1 MSWLKRWLPDGR
13 TLVTAVPYLWLML
26 FFLIPFVIVLKISFS
41 HSAIA
46 MPPYEPLFQWASEK
60 VLQVKLNFGN
70 FAFLVEDNLYWKS
83 YLNSI
88 LVAGVSTLLCLLIG
102 YPMAYAMARSS
113 PSTRNILLLLAV
125 LPFFTSFLLRVY
137 AWIGLLKN
145 NGLVNNALMAMG
157 VIDQPIQMLQTDF
170 AVYVG
175 MVYSYL
181 PFMVLPLYSNL
192 EKMDLTLLEAAADL
206 GCRPWEAFF
215 KVTLPLS
222 IPGIVAGCLLVFI
235 PAVGEFVIPS
245 LLGDPGM
252 LMIGKVLWTEFF
264 NNRDWPVAS
273 AVAIALLLFL
283 VLPIMYLDRAQNAA
297 AERAEGG

>member
-1 MSWLKRWLPDGR
+1 
-13 TLVTAVPYLWLML
+13 
-26 FFLIPFVIVLKISFS
+26 
-41 HSAIA
+41 
-46 MPPYEPLFQWASEK
+46 
-60 VLQVKLNFGN
+60 
-70 FAFLVEDNLYWKS
+70 
-83 YLNSI
+83 
-88 LVAGVSTLLCLLIG
+88 
-102 YPMAYAMARSS
+102 MAYAMARSS
-113 PSTRNILLLLAV
+113 ASTRNVLLLLAV

-157 VIDQPIQMLQTDF
+157 VIDEPIQMLQTDF
-170 AVYVG
+170 AVYIG

-206 GCRPWEAFF
+206 GCRPWEGFF

-222 IPGIVAGCLLVFI
+222 LPGIVAGCLLVFI
-235 PAVGEFVIPS
+235 PAVGEFVIPDM
-245 LLGDPGM
+245 LGGTDT

-297 AERAEGG
+297 AERGEGG